1 MSKIT
6 KTFEDKSYS
15 MSTGFTKDLNLFK
28 VNATV
33 WSYVGINEKRKIYN
47 HEINDIELSYEINGK
62 YCRYAGFKGIYEKLY
77 GNDTF
82 KNFESDMAKEF
93 EEAYY
98 ADTPYK
104 LKTK

>member
-33 WSYVGINEKRKIYN
+33 WSYVGLND
-47 HEINDIELSYEINGK
+47 HEINDIELSYWINGK
-62 YCRYAGFKGIYEKLY
+62 YCRYVGFKELYEKLY

-82 KNFESDMAKEF
+82 KKFESDITKEF
-93 EEAYY
+93 EEAYH
-98 ADTPYK
+98 ANTPY
-104 LKTK
+104 

>member
-33 WSYVGINEKRKIYN
+33 WSYVGGCD

-62 YCRYAGFKGIYEKLY
+62 YCRYLGFKELYEKLY

-82 KNFESDMAKEF
+82 KKFESDITKEF

-98 ADTPYK
+98 ASTPYK

>member
-33 WSYVGINEKRKIYN
+33 WSYVGINDKKKVYN
-47 HEINDIELSYEINGK
+47 HEINDIELEYEINGK
-62 YCRYAGFKGIYEKLY
+62 YCRYVGFKELYEKLY

-82 KNFESDMAKEF
+82 KKFESDIAKEF

-98 ADTPYK
+98 EFATYK
-104 LKTK
+104 FKTK

>member
-6 KTFEDKSYS
+6 KTFEDKNYS

-33 WSYVGINEKRKIYN
+33 WSYVSINDKRKVCN
-47 HEINDIELSYEINGK
+47 HEINDIELSYWINGK
-62 YCRYAGFKGIYEKLY
+62 YCRYVGFKELYEKIY

-82 KNFESDMAKEF
+82 KKFESDITKEF

-98 ADTPYK
+98 ELTPYK

>member
-15 MSTGFTKDLNLFK
+15 MNTGFTKDLNLFK

-33 WSYVGINEKRKIYN
+33 WSYVGRDFN
-47 HEINDIELSYEINGK
+47 EINDIELSYEINGK
-62 YCRYAGFKGIYEKLY
+62 HCIHVGFKELYEKLY

-82 KNFESDMAKEF
+82 KKFESDITKEF

-98 ADTPYK
+98 ANTPYK

>member
-33 WSYVGINEKRKIYN
+33 WSYVGLDD

-82 KNFESDMAKEF
+82 KKFESDMAKEF

>member
-33 WSYVGINEKRKIYN
+33 WSYVGLND
-47 HEINDIELSYEINGK
+47 HEINDIELQYEINGK
-62 YCRYAGFKGIYEKLY
+62 YCRYVGFKELYEKLY

-82 KNFESDMAKEF
+82 KKFESDITEEF
-93 EEAYY
+93 AEAYY
-98 ADTPYK
+98 ANTPYK

>member
-33 WSYVGINEKRKIYN
+33 WSYVSLNDKRKVCN
-47 HEINDIELSYEINGK
+47 HEINDIELSYWINGK
-62 YCRYAGFKGIYEKLY
+62 YCRYVKFKELYEKLY

-82 KNFESDMAKEF
+82 KKFESDITKEF

-98 ADTPYK
+98 ELTPYK